1 MDKRTILGFIV
12 IFVIILIFSKYVYPP
27 PQQPTPTTEDTTAVE
42 QQQPEDLQPDT
53 EFTKPES
60 EFEEEP
66 TLTAVDSARMA
77 EMAEQDIEPAREIS
91 IETEKMKILLSSKG
105 GTVSQVV
112 LKDHIRYD
120 GANVFFIGDYTKPD
134 WAKHGALTLGYRDKI
149 PLFNDINFET
159 EGGDLYLDE
168 SRPEGSVKFTY
179 HASDGSYIVKTY
191 TFQYEGYLF
200 NLDLDIN
207 SPRNLGMGE
216 GVTLGWF
223 TPMQPTEKNFKHDE
237 DRLGG
242 FFNGGDNFDYR
253 DDLENGKLRDISSG
267 ITDWAAT
274 RTKYFSAIMITEN
287 APGQEVIVLGNEIV
301 RPNPERKPFKWDQFG
316 IGITFNTPP
325 DNLEWNFSIYT
336 GPNDYDVLKGMG
348 KNLSQLVYMGWKFFR
363 PFAIFIHWIFV
374 NLYKAIPNYGWVIVV
389 FSVLMKLVFWPL
401 SHKSAK
407 SMHQMKQMQPK
418 LQEIKAKYKDDPG
431 KLQQETM
438 KAYKEYGVNPF
449 GSCLPMLVQLPIFWA
464 MFAVLS
470 NAIELRGA
478 PFILW
483 ITDLSQP
490 DPTGE
495 YIYVGVLPIIMGI
508 AMFIQQK
515 MTVTDPKQKMMVYI
529 LPVVFTFLFSK
540 WASGLVLYWTV
551 FSIMGIGEQWFV
563 KKKLEES
570 RAET

>member
-1 MDKRTILGFIV
+1 MDKRSIIGFII
-12 IFVIILIFSKYVYPP
+12 IFVIILVFSKYVFPPP
-27 PQQPTPTTEDTTAVE
+27 PQQPPSTGQDTTII
-42 QQQPEDLQPDT
+42 QQQPESTIEQVDT
-53 EFTKPES
+53 IP
-60 EFEEEP
+60 P
-66 TLTAVDSARMA
+66 APPVITAIDTAKTA
-77 EMAEQDIEPAREIS
+77 EMAEIELEPEREIS

-105 GTVSQVV
+105 GTVTQVAM
-112 LKDHIRYD
+112 KDHIRYD
-120 GANVFFIGDYTKPD
+120 GANVYFIGDYTEPG
-134 WAKHGALTLGYRDKI
+134 WAKHGALTLGYRDQI
-149 PLFNDINFET
+149 PAFNDTNFKT

-168 SRPEGSVKFTY
+168 SNPEGSVKFTY
-179 HASDGSYIVKTY
+179 NSPDGSYIIKTY
-191 TFQYEGYLF
+191 TFYYEDHLF
-200 NLDLDIN
+200 ELKIDIGT
-207 SPRNLGMGE
+207 PGNLGMRD

-223 TPMQPTEKNFKHDE
+223 TPLEPTEKNFRHDK

-242 FFNGGDNFDYR
+242 FFNGGTNFDYR
-253 DDLENGKLRDISSG
+253 DDLDDGKLREISSG
-267 ITDWAAT
+267 FTDWVAT
-274 RTKYFSAIMITEN
+274 RTKYFSAIIIPEDS
-287 APGQEVIVLGNEIV
+287 PGQEVIILGNEIV
-301 RPNPERKPFKWDQFG
+301 RPNPERKPFKWEQYG
-316 IGITFNTPP
+316 VGITFNNPP
-325 DNLEWNFSIYT
+325 DNFSWNFSIYA
-336 GPNDYDVLKGMG
+336 GPNDYDALKEMG

-363 PFAIFIHWIFV
+363 PFAIFIHWVFV
-374 NLYKAIPNYGWVIVV
+374 SLYSIIPNYGWVIVV
-389 FSVLMKLVFWPL
+389 FSFLMKLVFWPL

-407 SMHQMKQMQPK
+407 SMHKMKQMQPVI
-418 LQEIKAKYKDDPG
+418 QEIKAKYKDDPA

-470 NAIELRGA
+470 NSIELRGA

-495 YIYVGVLPIIMGI
+495 FLYVGILPIIMGI

-551 FSIMGIGEQWFV
+551 FSIMGIVEQWFV
-563 KKKLEES
+563 KQRLKEGEAPK
-570 RAET
+570 